1 MRRTIP
7 LVTDNSQSYTFTRRA
22 MVVGGF
28 QLGLSALMAG
38 RLAYLSLS
46 DTEKYKLASE
56 ENRFQLV
63 LVPPRRG
70 WIVDRYGKPIA
81 VNRSDY
87 RVDLIPDQLEDP
99 NRVIPQ
105 LAQILELD
113 PEEVARIYE
122 ELKVAAGYQ
131 PVAVAENIPYE
142 KYAAV
147 TVRLPEM
154 PGVAPL
160 RGFSRFYPDG
170 AAVGHLIGYVGTAN
184 KEEYEAENKNRLLIT
199 PGFKIGKEGLE
210 KTMEQRLRGVPG
222 AKRLEVTAGGRLVR
236 ELSTL
241 RDKPGGSLP
250 LTIDSDLQEYAARRM
265 GNESGSCVV
274 MDCQTGDI
282 LCMASMPAYDPNTFS
297 DGIGKLEWSMLSEDE
312 RRPLANKTLN
322 GLYPPGSTLKPMAGI
337 ALQEAGI
344 DPRETVY
351 CGGGYQLGN
360 RFFRCLGRHGTVNM
374 HRAIAKS
381 CNTYFYA
388 MGRKIG
394 IDALSAVAHKLGL
407 GEKFD
412 LPVVSQN
419 YGTYPDTAWKKRR
432 YEKNRR
438 LIERPDWTE
447 SDTLNAAIGQ
457 GFVIL
462 NPLQLAVM
470 AARIASGRHVQPQLL
485 LQKRPPAPPLPYSP
499 EHLEVVRRGM
509 WEVVNGD
516 GTAGRS
522 KLPLEGIEM
531 GGKTGTAQ
539 VRRIAGGQRGQS
551 GDWKY
556 RDHGLFV
563 FFAPTSNP
571 RYAGSV
577 VIEHGLGGSRAA
589 APVAKDVLTFLFD
602 RPKAMQALVELEKG
616 WGGTIAERMERQT
629 RAYYASKGK
638 PMPEPPG
645 GAAGTATASG
655 GTGSTGS
662 TGSGGSATVSP
673 AGADQPTA
681 AAAGTPANQAGNSTR

>member
-1 MRRTIP
+1 MRRPIP
-7 LVTDNSQSYTFTRRA
+7 LVTENSQSYTFTRRA

-46 DTEKYKLASE
+46 DREKYQLASE

-99 NRVIPQ
+99 DRIIPQ
-105 LAQILELD
+105 LAQLLELP
-113 PEEVARIYE
+113 PEEVDRIRE

-131 PVAVAENIPYE
+131 PVAVAENIAYE

-184 KEEYEAENKNRLLIT
+184 KEEYEAEDKNRLLIT

-210 KTMEQRLRGVPG
+210 KTMEPRLRGVPG

-241 RDKPGGSLP
+241 PDKSGGSLP
-250 LTIDSDLQEYAARRM
+250 LTIDADLQEYAARRM

-297 DGIGKLEWSMLSEDE
+297 DGIGKLEWSMLSEDQ

-322 GLYPPGSTLKPMAGI
+322 GLYPPGSTLKPMAAI

-351 CGGGYQLGN
+351 CGGGFQLGN

-381 CNTYFYA
+381 CNTYFYS

-394 IDALSAVAHKLGL
+394 IDALAAVAHKLGL

-485 LQKRPPAPPLPYSP
+485 LQKRPLAPPLPYSP
-499 EHLEVVRRGM
+499 EHLEVVRKGM

-563 FFAPTSNP
+563 FFAPTANP

-616 WGGTIAERMERQT
+616 WGGTISERMERQT

-638 PMPEPPG
+638 PMPEASG
-645 GAAGTATASG
+645 TAGTATA
-655 GTGSTGS
+655 
-662 TGSGGSATVSP
+662 GSGSAGTATISP
-673 AGADQPTA
+673 TAAGADQPTA
-681 AAAGTPANQAGNSTR
+681 AAAGNPPGQSGNSTR